1 MGYGHESTQEQKQR
15 QNDPETE
22 GKPASVKKK
31 KASQALL
38 AMVQIA
44 N

>member
-31 KASQALL
+31 ASQALL

-44 N
+44 K